1 MKHEV
6 LRRPGLCALRVG
18 VLLAMSSLAVA
29 QTHVAQKL
37 DFPSCVE
44 RALAQNPDMEMSRA
58 QIEQAAAA
66 VRQAEAGFL
75 PRLNLSMTGTYSND
89 ALNVFGMKL
98 NQRDAT
104 FGDFGF
110 GQFDASNPNILNVAP
125 NDLNYP
131 GGTGN
136 VNTRIE
142 LLVPVYNGGLVD
154 SYVQQARAM
163 VAASQEGDAA
173 ARQTLIKQVA
183 MAYEGIHAARAFV
196 KVAEQARLASEEY
209 VRIAEKMLAQG
220 VSLKSDYLLAQVRL
234 DDVRVQLA
242 QARNQEAVAQDQ
254 LRLLLGMPLE
264 MPIEMGQPVE
274 IPGVEGAPEALQR
287 EALDNNPQLK
297 AARHQLSSMNAGVEA
312 ARAAG
317 RPQVNLMARQDWND
331 AGLEFGANSYTVAG
345 VLSWS
350 AFDGGATHAAVDKAQ
365 AARIEMDAK
374 LRQAED
380 GVRLQ
385 VRDAAR
391 KAQEIENR
399 ITARQRALAQAE
411 EAVRLMRK
419 RYENGLATMLE
430 LLTAQA
436 QQDKAN
442 ADLISARYEQVVQR
456 VEWMR
461 ILGRLTPDKLGGK
474 PANSAGAAS

>member
-1 MKHEV
+1 M
-6 LRRPGLCALRVG
+6 
-18 VLLAMSSLAVA
+18 
-29 QTHVAQKL
+29 
-37 DFPSCVE
+37 
-44 RALAQNPDMEMSRA
+44 
-58 QIEQAAAA
+58 
-66 VRQAEAGFL
+66 
-75 PRLNLSMTGTYSND
+75 
-89 ALNVFGMKL
+89 
-98 NQRDAT
+98 
-104 FGDFGF
+104 
-110 GQFDASNPNILNVAP
+110 
-125 NDLNYP
+125 
-131 GGTGN
+131 
-136 VNTRIE
+136 
-142 LLVPVYNGGLVD
+142 
-154 SYVQQARAM
+154 
-163 VAASQEGDAA
+163 
-173 ARQTLIKQVA
+173 
-183 MAYEGIHAARAFV
+183 
-196 KVAEQARLASEEY
+196 
-209 VRIAEKMLAQG
+209 
-220 VSLKSDYLLAQVRL
+220 
-234 DDVRVQLA
+234 
-242 QARNQEAVAQDQ
+242 AQDQ
-254 LRLLLGMPLE
+254 LRLLLGIPLE
-264 MPIEMGQPVE
+264 TSIEIGQPVD
-274 IPGVEGAPEALQR
+274 IPGVEGLPEALQR
-287 EALDNNPQLK
+287 EALDNNPQLN
-297 AARHQLSSMNAGVEA
+297 AVRHQLSGMSAGVEA

-331 AGLEFGANSYTVAG
+331 SGLEFGANSYTVAG

-411 EAVRLMRK
+411 EAVRLMKK

-430 LLTAQA
+430 LLTTQA

>member
-1 MKHEV
+1 
-6 LRRPGLCALRVG
+6 
-18 VLLAMSSLAVA
+18 MS
-29 QTHVAQKL
+29 
-37 DFPSCVE
+37 
-44 RALAQNPDMEMSRA
+44 
-58 QIEQAAAA
+58 
-66 VRQAEAGFL
+66 
-75 PRLNLSMTGTYSND
+75 
-89 ALNVFGMKL
+89 
-98 NQRDAT
+98 
-104 FGDFGF
+104 
-110 GQFDASNPNILNVAP
+110 
-125 NDLNYP
+125 
-131 GGTGN
+131 
-136 VNTRIE
+136 
-142 LLVPVYNGGLVD
+142 
-154 SYVQQARAM
+154 
-163 VAASQEGDAA
+163 
-173 ARQTLIKQVA
+173 
-183 MAYEGIHAARAFV
+183 
-196 KVAEQARLASEEY
+196 
-209 VRIAEKMLAQG
+209 
-220 VSLKSDYLLAQVRL
+220 
-234 DDVRVQLA
+234 
-242 QARNQEAVAQDQ
+242 
-254 LRLLLGMPLE
+254 
-264 MPIEMGQPVE
+264 
-274 IPGVEGAPEALQR
+274 
-287 EALDNNPQLK
+287 
-297 AARHQLSSMNAGVEA
+297 AGVEA

-331 AGLEFGANSYTVAG
+331 SGLEFGANSYTVAG

-411 EAVRLMRK
+411 EAVRLMKK

-430 LLTAQA
+430 LLTTQA